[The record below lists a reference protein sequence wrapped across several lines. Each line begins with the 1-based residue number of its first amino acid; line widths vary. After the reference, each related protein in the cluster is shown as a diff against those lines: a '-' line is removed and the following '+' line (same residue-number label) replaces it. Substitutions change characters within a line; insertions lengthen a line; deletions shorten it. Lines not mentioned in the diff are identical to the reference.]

1 MERTADYLRYIK
13 TSLTDD
19 LLKKKF
25 KGSRPLAGHCY
36 VASEAAFHLF
46 ARVKGYSP
54 CFIRHEGQPHWFLI
68 CGSKVIDITAC
79 QFYTKVPYE
88 RGRRIG
94 FLTKRPSRRARTV
107 IRRVKKL
114 IQNESNRT

>member
-1 MERTADYLRYIK
+1 MIIDYIQS
-13 TSLTDD
+13 SLTDD

-25 KGSRPLAGHCY
+25 KGTRPFAGHCY

-46 ARVKGYSP
+46 AREQGYKP

-68 CGSKVIDITAC
+68 RGSEVIDITAA

-88 RGRRIG
+88 HGRRIG
-94 FLTKRPSRRARTV
+94 FLTKRPSRRARIV
-107 IRRVKKL
+107 IQRVRKL
-114 IQNESNRT
+114 LK